1 MSERV
6 TTARARELSNTAIT
20 GCADAACWRHPCAAC
35 KESATRP
42 TRLRDA
48 APDLAADLLDAREE
62 LRLTTPAVDAVRGV
76 IAALCLAP
84 DATYTEVVAAVEE
97 RAGMLAHAVQSWKAR
112 ASGMEAA
119 EREIARLR
127 RQMEHA
133 TPWQVSEV
141 PTDEEMRA
149 LRMRWAFGPEKYQ
162 ADADSLIAAVIHSRE
177 EIARLRAELVA
188 ARTESSLLFDIT
200 RGRLTPPDGA
210 TMEALDA
217 AGGCWLVSYDDD
229 ETGDPVVTIEYLAG
243 ARDLAKRVTDGG
255 NPARWIAVDRFG
267 HGVAPREPAA
277 DVARD
282 APGVG

>member
-6 TTARARELSNTAIT
+6 TTERVRELR
-20 GCADAACWRHPCAAC
+20 DAATPGPWEHEHIGYGGQEVTMDARHSVFVDGRGNAALI
-35 KESATRP
+35 A
-42 TRLRDA
+42 A
-48 APDLAADLLDAREE
+48 APDLAADLIEAREE

-119 EREIARLR
+119 EREVARLR

-149 LRMRWAFGPEKYQ
+149 LRLRGAFGPEKYQ
-162 ADADSLIAAVIHSRE
+162 ADADSLIAAVIHGRE
-177 EIARLRAELVA
+177 ENARLRAIVDAVRSAREAVRSTA
-188 ARTESSLLFDIT
+188 ARYDAAWTGVESVPNAAQAEEIAARLTESYMAGDALS
-200 RGRLTPPDGA
+200 A
-210 TMEALDA
+210 ALDA
-217 AGGCWLVSYDDD
+217 LLS
-229 ETGDPVVTIEYLAG
+229 
-243 ARDLAKRVTDGG
+243 
-255 NPARWIAVDRFG
+255 
-267 HGVAPREPAA
+267 PAA
-277 DVARD
+277 DDVARD
-282 APGVG
+282 APGAG

>member
-1 MSERV
+1 MA
-6 TTARARELSNTAIT
+6 TTDGATAGEALT
-20 GCADAACWRHPCAAC
+20 A
-35 KESATRP
+35 ET
-42 TRLRDA
+42 
-48 APDLAADLLDAREE
+48 LAAMEATTEAYLDCRRAHDPDDEDAVEIAHSSVQLLAEVR
-62 LRLTTPAVDAVRGV
+62 RLT
-76 IAALCLAP
+76 AALDGIRDTVELP
-84 DATYTEVVAAVEE
+84 ATATTTEVVAAVEE

-177 EIARLRAELVA
+177 EIARLRAIVDAVRSAREAVRSTA
-188 ARTESSLLFDIT
+188 ARYDAAWTGVESVPNAAQAEEIAARLTESYMAGDALS
-200 RGRLTPPDGA
+200 A
-210 TMEALDA
+210 ALDA
-217 AGGCWLVSYDDD
+217 LLS
-229 ETGDPVVTIEYLAG
+229 
-243 ARDLAKRVTDGG
+243 
-255 NPARWIAVDRFG
+255 
-267 HGVAPREPAA
+267 PAA
-277 DVARD
+277 DDVARD